1 MIQIVETEDGSHT
14 IFVPEIKE
22 HYHSIHGAVQE
33 SMHIFIRH
41 GFDYSGKDPANILE
55 IGFGTGLNALLT
67 AQRSI
72 ESGRKV
78 FYTSVEKYPLDS
90 ATIKSLNYS
99 EIIGGESSQL
109 FTKIHSSPWDTA
121 TMICNSFIINKIRG
135 DLTKLDLSGSYDLI
149 YFDAF
154 SPEKQPEMWT
164 EKIFRMIADVTSKN
178 GILVTFCVK
187 GEVKRNLRSSGFR
200 VSLAP
205 GPPGKRHIMK
215 AIKI

>member
-14 IFVPEIKE
+14 IFVSEISE

-33 SMHIFIRH
+33 SMHIYIRH
-41 GFDYSGKDPANILE
+41 GFDTSGADPLNILE

-67 AQRSI
+67 ALRSI

-78 FYTSVEKYPLDS
+78 FYTSVEKFPLDET
-90 ATIKSLNYS
+90 TINSLNYS
-99 EIIGGESSQL
+99 KIVGHDGSRL
-109 FTKIHSSPWDTA
+109 FAKIHSSPWNTKS
-121 TMICNSFIINKIRG
+121 MICNNFILNKIRG
-135 DLTKLDLSGSYDLI
+135 DLTGLELSGSYDLI

-164 EKIFRMIADVTSKN
+164 DKIFRMISDVTVKN
-178 GILVTFCVK
+178 GKLLTYCVK
-187 GEVKRNLRSSGFR
+187 GGVKRTMRSSGFR
-200 VSLAP
+200 VSLVP

-215 AIKI
+215 ATKI